1 MFVVEDY
8 RLRAG
13 DAIHLASAL
22 SIAAFT
28 DSAQVIMISSDAEL
42 LNASESASIGA
53 LEPQAVDAVDR
64 LRRVRSK
71 CAAALTHSYADS
83 NLCTTIS

>member
-13 DAIHLASAL
+13 DVIHLASVS

-28 DSAQVIMISSDAEL
+28 DSAQVIMISGDAEL
-42 LNASESASIGA
+42 LNTSESASIGA
-53 LEPQAVDAVDR
+53 DDPQLVDAVDR
-64 LRRVRSK
+64 LRRVRAE
-71 CAAALTHSYADS
+71 CAAALTHSYTDS